1 MGLFRT
7 LSRTALYGSAAG
19 VGFAA
24 TLRLTQPA
32 KYDTVARSASDLAQ
46 RAESAVHTVR
56 NSDPQREAA
65 EAFQQAGNEVQKA
78 VQWQS
83 VVLSTMVTSSLDA
96 AQKSLAKQAVHAQTI
111 AEQTAAEVL
120 PTDAVLGTTRVEVH
134 ALLPDGH
141 NYAGTALKEAL
152 SLDKDCVP
160 DGFGKMLFTSGDVYV
175 GDFRGGLMHGRG
187 RWEAATGEQYI
198 GEYVNGKR
206 EGEGRL
212 VDATGCIVKQ
222 GRWSGGEFCAD

>member
-1 MGLFRT
+1 MGLFRA

-32 KYDTVARSASDLAQ
+32 KYDAAVSRAVNLAR
-46 RAESAVHTVR
+46 RAESTAHAVR

-65 EAFQQAGNEVQKA
+65 EAVQQAGNEVQRA

-83 VVLSTMVTSSLDA
+83 ALLSDMVARSLDV
-96 AQKSLAKQAVHAQTI
+96 AQKYL
-111 AEQTAAEVL
+111 AEQAEHVQALAVQTTNEML
-120 PTDAVLGTTRVEVH
+120 PVDALPGETRVEVH
-134 ALLPDGH
+134 VILSGGH
-141 NYAGTALKEAL
+141 NYAGTALKGPL

-160 DGFGKMLFTSGDVYV
+160 DGFGKMQYSSGEVYV
-175 GDFRGGLMHGRG
+175 GGFRAGVMHGRG

-198 GEYVNGKR
+198 GEFVNGKR
-206 EGEGRL
+206 EGEGRV
-212 VDATGCIVKQ
+212 VDAAGRVVKQ
-222 GRWSGGEFCAD
+222 GRWVGGECCAD